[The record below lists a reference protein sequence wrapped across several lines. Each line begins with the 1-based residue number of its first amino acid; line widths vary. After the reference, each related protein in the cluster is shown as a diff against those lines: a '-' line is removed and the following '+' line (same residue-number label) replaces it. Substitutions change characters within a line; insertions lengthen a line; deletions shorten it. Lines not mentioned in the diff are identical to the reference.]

1 MMVGLK
7 TQGTKAGQR
16 LLISR
21 RGVLTVEPR
30 LVPVFW
36 VTRQLSIRKKAI
48 SPPLDRDAAKL
59 KTRPVGT
66 FILPVQVKKFSEQK
80 QTWLLSQVHLAEDLE
95 ITQI

>member
-1 MMVGLK
+1 MVRLK
-7 TQGTKAGQR
+7 AQGAKAGQR

-21 RGVLTVEPR
+21 RSVLTVEPR
-30 LVPVFW
+30 LVPIFW
-36 VTRQLSIRKKAI
+36 VTRKFSIRKKAV
-48 SPPLDRDAAKL
+48 SPSLNRDAAKL

-95 ITQI
+95 IANV